1 MARWSEVGLG
11 LGLAQLVSESTIKA
25 QPLIEQALLTL
36 NPNVG
41 LHFVTAL
48 SPSPTQVTF
57 FELACLGRPYSGDGD
72 PKPKPNPYPYPGA
85 ADPDSNPDPNPD
97 PNPNPTQ
104 VLLTVCF
111 IAPIVSMWIPFLGG
125 LRLH

>member
-48 SPSPTQVTF
+48 SP
-57 FELACLGRPYSGDGD
+57 R
-72 PKPKPNPYPYPGA
+72 
-85 ADPDSNPDPNPD
+85 
-97 PNPNPTQ
+97 
-104 VLLTVCF
+104 
-111 IAPIVSMWIPFLGG
+111 APP
-125 LRLH
+125 R

>member
-1 MARWSEVGLG
+1 MARWSELGLG

-85 ADPDSNPDPNPD
+85 ADPDPNPD
-97 PNPNPTQ
+97 PNQ

-125 LRLH
+125 LHLH